1 MFNAGAPGTGY
12 SRGTVYIAGTDG
24 SGSHALRGP
33 HTTEVKWVVKVWW
46 IYVVVVLLLVA
57 GIYAFLQLVGF
68 RTQMLTRRSTRTA
81 EDMYENYADS
91 PGKQKRYA
99 RRRGGEWRDEEPSR
113 QNEEPGSQ
121 PVPPS

>member
-1 MFNAGAPGTGY
+1 M
-12 SRGTVYIAGTDG
+12 
-24 SGSHALRGP
+24 
-33 HTTEVKWVVKVWW
+33 WW

-57 GIYAFLQLVGF
+57 GIYAFLQLIGF

-99 RRRGGEWRDEEPSR
+99 RRRGGEWRDGEPD
-113 QNEEPGSQ
+113 SQ
-121 PVPPS
+121 SAPPS

>member
-1 MFNAGAPGTGY
+1 M
-12 SRGTVYIAGTDG
+12 
-24 SGSHALRGP
+24 
-33 HTTEVKWVVKVWW
+33 KWVVKVWW

-99 RRRGGEWRDEEPSR
+99 RRRGGEWRDEESSR

>member
-1 MFNAGAPGTGY
+1 M
-12 SRGTVYIAGTDG
+12 
-24 SGSHALRGP
+24 
-33 HTTEVKWVVKVWW
+33 KWVIKVWW

>member
-1 MFNAGAPGTGY
+1 
-12 SRGTVYIAGTDG
+12 
-24 SGSHALRGP
+24 
-33 HTTEVKWVVKVWW
+33 VWW
-46 IYVVVVLLLVA
+46 IYVIVVLLLVA

-68 RTQMLTRRSTRTA
+68 RTQMVTRRTTRTA

-91 PGKQKRYA
+91 PGKQKRYT
-99 RRRGGEWRDEEPSR
+99 RRRGGERRDEEPGS